1 MMLTQRERE
10 IIALLRRD
18 PLAGP
23 QAIADAL
30 GSTRAAVNVH
40 LSNLGKKGAILG
52 RGYIL
57 REENAVVVV
66 GGANTDVKVRSL
78 APVVPRTSNPGRAGT
93 TAGGVGRNIAENL
106 ARLGTPTHLI
116 AAVGRDAAG
125 ERLLAETAAAGVRL
139 DHVHRGAHPTGTYT
153 AVLDADGDLVVA
165 VADMAATEALAP
177 EDLHPARELIAHADM
192 LVLDG
197 NLPAEVLAH
206 AMDVARPAD
215 VPVVIDPVSA
225 PKAALLAPLLTARR
239 PVFALTPNLDEL
251 RTLLGRPVGDGEAE
265 VTAAAST
272 LHERGVRHVW
282 VRLGA
287 HGSVLSTAGE
297 GARFLAAPPAEVAD
311 VTGAGDAMLAAFVH
325 ATLAGSTAAEA
336 ARYGHAAA
344 ALTVASP
351 ATVRPD
357 LTARLVEDALDD
369 DALNEPTTR
378 PPNTPPP
385 NEPPPNQPAPNEP
398 PPKHPTANQSPP
410 KHPTPNY
417 PPRSHR

>member
-23 QAIADAL
+23 QVIADAL

-57 REENAVVVV
+57 REDNAVVVV
-66 GGANTDVKVRSL
+66 GGANVDVKVRSL
-78 APVVPRTSNPGRAGT
+78 APVRQRTSNPGRAGT

-139 DHVHRGAHPTGTYT
+139 DHVHRSAHPTGTYT

-177 EDLHPARELIAHADM
+177 EDLLPARELIAHADM

-197 NLPAEVLAH
+197 NLPADVLAH
-206 AMDVARPAD
+206 AMDVAHPAD

-251 RTLLGRPVGDGEAE
+251 RALLGTDVRDSEAE
-265 VTAAAST
+265 VTAAAGV
-272 LHERGVRHVW
+272 LHARGVRHVW

-287 HGSVLSTAGE
+287 RGSVLSTSGE
-297 GARFLAAPPAEVAD
+297 DARVLAAPPAEVAD

-325 ATLAGSTAAEA
+325 ALLAGGDPADA

-344 ALTVASP
+344 ALTVESP

-357 LTARLVEDALDD
+357 LTPRLIEDALTGPYDLTERTGQTRSDD
-369 DALNEPTTR
+369 LTDS
-378 PPNTPPP
+378 
-385 NEPPPNQPAPNEP
+385 PA
-398 PPKHPTANQSPP
+398 
-410 KHPTPNY
+410 
-417 PPRSHR
+417 

>member
-66 GGANTDVKVRSL
+66 GGANVDVKVRSL
-78 APVVPRTSNPGRAGT
+78 APVRQRTSNPGRAGT
-93 TAGGVGRNIAENL
+93 TAGGVGRNIPENL

-139 DHVHRGAHPTGTYT
+139 DHVHRSAHPTGTYT

-206 AMDVARPAD
+206 AMDVVQPAA
-215 VPVVIDPVSA
+215 VPVVIDPVSV
-225 PKAALLAPLLTARR
+225 PKAREGVQDPG
-239 PVFALTPNLDEL
+239 PV
-251 RTLLGRPVGDGEAE
+251 
-265 VTAAAST
+265 
-272 LHERGVRHVW
+272 
-282 VRLGA
+282 
-287 HGSVLSTAGE
+287 
-297 GARFLAAPPAEVAD
+297 
-311 VTGAGDAMLAAFVH
+311 
-325 ATLAGSTAAEA
+325 
-336 ARYGHAAA
+336 
-344 ALTVASP
+344 
-351 ATVRPD
+351 
-357 LTARLVEDALDD
+357 
-369 DALNEPTTR
+369 
-378 PPNTPPP
+378 
-385 NEPPPNQPAPNEP
+385 
-398 PPKHPTANQSPP
+398 
-410 KHPTPNY
+410 
-417 PPRSHR
+417 